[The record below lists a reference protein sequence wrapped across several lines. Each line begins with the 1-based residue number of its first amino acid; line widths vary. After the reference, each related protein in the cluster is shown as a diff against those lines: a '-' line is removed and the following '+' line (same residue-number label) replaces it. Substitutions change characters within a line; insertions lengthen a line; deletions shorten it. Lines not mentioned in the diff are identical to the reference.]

1 LKSSRKV
8 HGEELDALAG
18 GILKL
23 GIATRAARIIK
34 RIGRNVS
41 FKILSSLQEPAG
53 RNYLDSLKN
62 HEWLQDISR

>member
-18 GILKL
+18 GILRF

-34 RIGRNVS
+34 RIGRS
-41 FKILSSLQEPAG
+41 FRLKILTPPRADWKELFGFP
-53 RNYLDSLKN
+53 
-62 HEWLQDISR
+62 